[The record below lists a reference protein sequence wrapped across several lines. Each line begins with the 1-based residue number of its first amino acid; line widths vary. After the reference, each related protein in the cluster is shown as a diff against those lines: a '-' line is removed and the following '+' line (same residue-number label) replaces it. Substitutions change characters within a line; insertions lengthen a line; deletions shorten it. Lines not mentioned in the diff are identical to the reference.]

1 MKAKSFDRRG
11 FFAPHRSCSGPE
23 NVVRHAQAGCCVTDT
38 RCVPATPSC
47 PPLPAG
53 PADATGSP
61 VWRWPPTGKYD
72 THLYPSAQFWQSTD
86 LEQTKG
92 TAAFVKKNRKG
103 ETSVSATVPAVHC
116 RWQQQ
121 KTWPWEGWKFLFFW
135 HSEVCA
141 NVNEER
147 WNTEPVQTWY

>member
-23 NVVRHAQAGCCVTDT
+23 NVARHAQAGCCVTDT
-38 RCVPATPSC
+38 RCVPAIPSC

-86 LEQTKG
+86 LEQTKV
-92 TAAFVKKNRKG
+92 TAACVKKKKEKRG
-103 ETSVSATVPAVHC
+103 
-116 RWQQQ
+116 RLQ
-121 KTWPWEGWKFLFFW
+121 
-135 HSEVCA
+135 
-141 NVNEER
+141 
-147 WNTEPVQTWY
+147 